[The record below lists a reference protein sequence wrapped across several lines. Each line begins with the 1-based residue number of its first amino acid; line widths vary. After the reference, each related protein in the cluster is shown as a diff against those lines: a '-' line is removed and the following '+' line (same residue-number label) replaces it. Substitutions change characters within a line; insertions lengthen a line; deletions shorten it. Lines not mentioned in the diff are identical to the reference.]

1 MKKNNIILLTVL
13 IMLVIYCGAVI
24 FVTKPEGFDISSL
37 FTNNATLSTEDKTA
51 LKSEIKSEVESE
63 LSSQIADAKSEL
75 SSQISDTKSD
85 LSDELSAELSAQL
98 SAELESKIEALIDE
112 KLDQKLDQKLAQMSE
127 TEQVAISEDDYNAIR
142 DQIRNE
148 EIDNLLSLLED

>member
-112 KLDQKLDQKLAQMSE
+112 KLDQKLSQMSE

>member
-75 SSQISDTKSD
+75 SSQISDTKSE
-85 LSDELSAELSAQL
+85 LSDELSDELSAQL

-112 KLDQKLDQKLAQMSE
+112 KLDQKLSQMSE

>member
-112 KLDQKLDQKLAQMSE
+112 KLDQKLAQMSE

>member
-112 KLDQKLDQKLAQMSE
+112 KLDQKLAQMSE
-127 TEQVAISEDDYNAIR
+127 TERVAISEDDYNAIR

>member
-98 SAELESKIEALIDE
+98 SAELESKIDALIDE
-112 KLDQKLDQKLAQMSE
+112 KLDQKLAQMSE